1 MPRPCLALLAMSAT
15 SCLFAPPALA
25 QPASISPYG
34 AAPGASRWW
43 KGSEI
48 SYLPGIGPEARS
60 NALLLA
66 QGNDLALTSWFHLG
80 AQTALGYQLTPSEP
94 GAGGWV
100 SSLGG
105 IVPRLGYQAGPV
117 RVDVGALLG
126 LGAMLRTATVAGV
139 SDVAQLRGFWIAEP
153 RLELGVAADGVAA
166 SLFGGY
172 AFSPNPADLG
182 GVVFG
187 LDFRFQSPGAARGL
201 LSLPPP

>member
-1 MPRPCLALLAMSAT
+1 MLRPCLALLALSAT

-25 QPASISPYG
+25 QQ
-34 AAPGASRWW
+34 ASRQPYRTALAASSWW

-48 SYLPGIGPEARS
+48 SYLPGIGPAAKS
-60 NALLLA
+60 QSLLLA

-80 AQTALGYQLTPSEP
+80 GQTAVGYQLTPSEP

-105 IVPRLGYQAGPV
+105 IVPRLGYQTGPF
-117 RVDVGALLG
+117 RIDVGALLG
-126 LGAMLRTATVAGV
+126 LGAMLRTTRVAGV
-139 SDVAQLRGFWIAEP
+139 DDVAQLRGFWLAEP
-153 RLELGVAADGVAA
+153 RLEVGVAAEGVAA

-187 LDFRFQSPGAARGL
+187 LDFRFQNPGAAGGL
-201 LSLPPP
+201 PSLSNP